1 MNKKLKWALI
11 IVAVLALIVVG
22 GGTYMQSQT
31 KKASPEGTAEY
42 TKNGK
47 QISVF
52 YCRPSVRGRVIFD
65 SLVPYGQV
73 WRTGANEATTF
84 TTATDLTIGDKALK
98 AGKYSVW
105 TVPGKD
111 SWNFILNSKEY
122 GWGVSFG
129 GVASRE
135 PEADVLNISVPVL
148 QLPEKVELFTISFE
162 DDSANVKLLLDW
174 DKTRVAVPIK

>member
-1 MNKKLKWALI
+1 
-11 IVAVLALIVVG
+11 
-22 GGTYMQSQT
+22 MQAQT

-42 TKNGK
+42 VKNGK

-84 TTATDLTIGDKALK
+84 TTGTAITIGDKPLP
-98 AGKYSVW
+98 AGTYTLW
-105 TVPGKD
+105 TIPGKD
-111 SWNFILNSKEY
+111 TWSIILNSKQY

-129 GVASRE
+129 GVPSRE
-135 PEADVLNISVPVL
+135 PEADVLTVTVPS
-148 QLPEKVELFTISFE
+148 EKLNDKIEMFTISFE
-162 DDSANVKLLLDW
+162 DSTDLKMVLAW